1 MDTFAGYID
10 SGFGLLGSEV
20 DFLVATLIVIDLVLA
35 GVFWAMKSDGTIM
48 ARFIKKVLYI
58 GVFAYIIGNF
68 AFLATIIFDSFSGL
82 GLQATG
88 TSLTPADLMRPGF
101 IASTGFDAASPILDT
116 IKDLCASIKV
126 RVLRLER
133 LPLLAPRARLGQ
145 QGPLARLRWQVK
157 RRWVQRK
164 RELL

>member
-1 MDTFAGYID
+1 MLPILQVTPPVPPPSDMSVIDTFMSTFAGYID

-35 GVFWAMKSDGTIM
+35 GVFWAMSSDGTIM

-88 TSLTPADLMRPGF
+88 TGLTPAD
-101 IASTGFDAASPILDT
+101 
-116 IKDLCASIKV
+116 
-126 RVLRLER
+126 
-133 LPLLAPRARLGQ
+133 
-145 QGPLARLRWQVK
+145 
-157 RRWVQRK
+157 
-164 RELL
+164 